1 MEHKGLV
8 KAAKYYLM
16 IVNMVFVVLSVIT
29 VCCVIY
35 GYASGSP
42 ASSMTS
48 LLVAAGITVA
58 LCALGFYAA
67 RQESPKLLKIFGGI
81 MIGVLILEFI
91 MVVILATSTSI
102 LYAAL
107 NSEAQV
113 DDSLTDED
121 RELVMNAFSSILI
134 AIWVLISIEL
144 ILEIVLVI
152 AAFYFAE
159 KIQGYN
165 RAQEFHAMEKYD
177 NSNV

>member
-1 MEHKGLV
+1 
-8 KAAKYYLM
+8 
-16 IVNMVFVVLSVIT
+16 
-29 VCCVIY
+29 
-35 GYASGSP
+35 
-42 ASSMTS
+42 
-48 LLVAAGITVA
+48 
-58 LCALGFYAA
+58 
-67 RQESPKLLKIFGGI
+67 

-144 ILEIVLVI
+144 ILEVSFLL
-152 AAFYFAE
+152 F
-159 KIQGYN
+159 
-165 RAQEFHAMEKYD
+165 
-177 NSNV
+177 